1 MTITQLLSTFALTT
15 ILAAPM
21 VQAATLS
28 DAQDVVTDASSAVV
42 EFDRIPEQAIPD
54 SLYRASQCVAVIPG
68 LVKGG
73 FVVGAKGGVGVVS
86 CRVSNGWSPAAYME
100 IGGASIGWQVGL
112 EKVQLIM
119 VFTDKDSAQ
128 RFFKSNFTI
137 GADASVA
144 IGPVGRNLQAG
155 TDYQLDKAIYTYS
168 RSKGLFVGLSLD
180 GSVVRPDTGYNQVVY
195 SDKTMQEILT
205 SSDSHMSPITA
216 PFVDTL
222 AQYAH

>member
-1 MTITQLLSTFALTT
+1 MSITQLISTLALAT
-15 ILAAPM
+15 ILAVPVAE
-21 VQAATLS
+21 AATLS

-54 SLYRASQCVAVIPG
+54 SLYRASRCVAVIPG

-86 CRVSNGWSPAAYME
+86 CRVNDSWSPAAYME

-119 VFTDKDSAQ
+119 VFTDKDSAW

-180 GSVVRPDTGYNQVVY
+180 GSVVRPDAGYNQVVY
-195 SDKTMQEILT
+195 PNKTMQDILT
-205 SSDSHMSPITA
+205 SSDSHMSPTTA

-222 AQYAH
+222 SQYAH